1 MPNLFGQ
8 DVNSVEEI
16 AEAFRRHG
24 DAVRMTYRARYVWDQ
39 NTTDPYAGTRLERPA
54 AMVGNPAGVVYPWEQ
69 LFVSA
74 ASCAGSDYP
83 MLAAHFG
90 VPLVRVE
97 FVVEGEF
104 DPRSEFAGLAGLDPP
119 AATGHAY
126 RSLHLCATLTSAASE
141 HELQRLHRRAVDHN
155 MVLGAL
161 RAIPRRDE
169 LRIERPGYE
178 AAAPSSSAMVCNNT
192 SGSTGL
198 TR

>member
-1 MPNLFGQ
+1 MPNVFGQ

-16 AEAFRRHG
+16 ADAFRRHG
-24 DAVRMTYRARYVWDQ
+24 DAVRMSYRARYRWDPSS
-39 NTTDPYAGTRLERPA
+39 TDPYAGTRLERPA
-54 AMVGNPAGVVYPWEQ
+54 VMIGNPAGVVYPWEQ
-69 LFVSA
+69 IFVSA

-97 FVVEGEF
+97 LVVEGEF
-104 DPRSEFAGLAGLDPP
+104 DPRSEFAGLAGLAPDAGP
-119 AATGHAY
+119 AY
-126 RSLHLCATLTSAASE
+126 RSLHLRATLTAAAPE
-141 HELQRLHRRAVDHN
+141 HELQRIHRRVVDHN

-161 RAIPRRDE
+161 RGSPRTDE
-169 LRIERPGYE
+169 LRIERPGY
-178 AAAPSSSAMVCNNT
+178 AAAGKSSSAMVRNSS